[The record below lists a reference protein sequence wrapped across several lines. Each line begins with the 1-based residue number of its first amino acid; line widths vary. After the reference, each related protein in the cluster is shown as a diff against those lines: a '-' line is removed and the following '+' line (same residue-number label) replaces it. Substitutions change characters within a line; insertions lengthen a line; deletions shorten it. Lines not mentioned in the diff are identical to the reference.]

1 MSGAHKI
8 GKGMA
13 SFKSCNL
20 LTITTMSTLAGNF
33 TYWMPLYTF
42 SSEYGQSLPKILYSL
57 NGLNRLP
64 TTSICSWIC
73 IKHNKSLEWVQ
84 VSISK
89 LQDIKLRHSSRGK
102 KTCPSFHS
110 KSSAPTLSVY
120 VKSEYLKVS
129 PFDHHQNKKWD
140 NFSTRQYIIF

>member
-1 MSGAHKI
+1 
-8 GKGMA
+8 MA

-64 TTSICSWIC
+64 TTSICSWIS

-102 KTCPSFHS
+102 KHVLHSIRNHLHLLSLFMWNLNTWKFHLLTTTRIKNEITS
-110 KSSAPTLSVY
+110 
-120 VKSEYLKVS
+120 
-129 PFDHHQNKKWD
+129 QQD
-140 NFSTRQYIIF
+140 NISYSRNLWGT